1 MDFETIEIFLVCY
14 LGNWNMKNLSF
25 RNTSDKSKRLIA
37 YDL

>member
-14 LGNWNMKNLSF
+14 LGNWNMNKLSF
-25 RNTSDKSKRLIA
+25 KNTSDKSKRLTS